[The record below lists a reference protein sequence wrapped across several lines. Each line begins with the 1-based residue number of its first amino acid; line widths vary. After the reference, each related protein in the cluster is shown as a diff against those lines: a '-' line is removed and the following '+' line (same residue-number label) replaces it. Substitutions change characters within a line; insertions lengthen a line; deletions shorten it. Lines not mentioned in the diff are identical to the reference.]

1 MAMEIDRANAR
12 LKDGLGW
19 ATLGLAA
26 GLLMAPS
33 QVARLIGAPDD
44 ERSRGALRA
53 VGLRELAAYV
63 LIERTGPT
71 AGFPLWVR
79 AGGDVI
85 DLTLLGLAARR
96 KGADRR
102 KLGVAAANIAAIAAL
117 DAYAA
122 IRLGAA
128 ASTPDPGS
136 AQPEEDLTDDP
147 AYEPPEPFR
156 GIKGG

>member
-1 MAMEIDRANAR
+1 MEIDRTNSR

-26 GLLMAPS
+26 GLLAAPS

-44 ERSRGALRA
+44 ELSRGALRA

-71 AGFPLWVR
+71 TAFPLWVR
-79 AGGDVI
+79 AGGDMI

-96 KGADRR
+96 DGADRK
-102 KLGVAAANIAAIAAL
+102 KLAAAAANIAAIAAL

-128 ASTPDPGS
+128 SSPEPAD
-136 AQPEEDLTDDP
+136 AQPEDDLSKDP
-147 AYEPPEPFR
+147 AYEPPEPYQ

>member
-1 MAMEIDRANAR
+1 MAIEIEQGNSR
-12 LKDGLGW
+12 LKGALGW
-19 ATLGLAA
+19 ATLGLGA
-26 GLLMAPS
+26 GLLAAPS
-33 QVARLIGAPDD
+33 RVARLIGAPDD
-44 ERSRGALRA
+44 ECSRVALRA

-63 LIERTGPT
+63 LIERSGPT
-71 AGFPLWVR
+71 AAFPLWVR
-79 AGGDVI
+79 AGGDAI

-96 KGADRR
+96 KGADRT
-102 KLGVAAANIAAIAAL
+102 KLGMAAANIAAIAAI

-128 ASTPDPGS
+128 GS
-136 AQPEEDLTDDP
+136 APEPDNAGPEDDLSKDP

>member
-1 MAMEIDRANAR
+1 MAIVIDRTGAR
-12 LKDGLGW
+12 LKEGLGW
-19 ATLGLAA
+19 ASLGLAA
-26 GLLMAPS
+26 GLLAAPS

-53 VGLRELAAYV
+53 VGLRELAAFV

-71 AGFPLWVR
+71 ALPLWVR
-79 AGGDVI
+79 AGGDMI
-85 DLTLLGLAARR
+85 DLALLGLAARR
-96 KGADRR
+96 DGADRT
-102 KLGVAAANIAAIAAL
+102 KLGAAAANIAAIAAL

-128 ASTPDPGS
+128 GPGPDPVN
-136 AQPEEDLTDDP
+136 AKPADDLSEDP

-156 GIKGG
+156 AIKGG

>member
-1 MAMEIDRANAR
+1 MAIDIDRSNSR
-12 LKDGLGW
+12 LKDALGW

-26 GLLMAPS
+26 GLLAAPF

-44 ERSRGALRA
+44 ERSRTALRA
-53 VGLRELAAYV
+53 GGLRELAAYV

-71 AGFPLWVR
+71 AAFPLWVR
-79 AGGDVI
+79 AGGDAI

-96 KGADRR
+96 DGADRT
-102 KLGVAAANIAAIAAL
+102 KLGVAAGNIAAIAAL

-122 IRLGAA
+122 IRLGRGG
-128 ASTPDPGS
+128 SRPDPAGT
-136 AQPEEDLTDDP
+136 PPPDDLSKDP
-147 AYEPPEPFR
+147 AYEPPEPYR

>member
-1 MAMEIDRANAR
+1 MAMDIDRSDSR
-12 LKDGLGW
+12 LKDSLGW

-26 GLLMAPS
+26 GLLAAPS

-44 ERSRGALRA
+44 ERSRAALRA

-71 AGFPLWVR
+71 AAFPLWVR
-79 AGGDVI
+79 AGGDAI
-85 DLTLLGLAARR
+85 DLALLGLAARR
-96 KGADRR
+96 DGADRT
-102 KLGVAAANIAAIAAL
+102 KLGVAAGNIAAIAAL

-122 IRLGAA
+122 MRLGR
-128 ASTPDPGS
+128 SSRPDPAG
-136 AQPEEDLTDDP
+136 APPPDDLSEDP
-147 AYEPPEPFR
+147 AYEPPEPYR

>member
-1 MAMEIDRANAR
+1 MAIDIDRSDSR
-12 LKDGLGW
+12 LKDALGW

-26 GLLMAPS
+26 GLLAAPS

-44 ERSRGALRA
+44 ERSRAVLRA

-71 AGFPLWVR
+71 APFPLWVR
-79 AGGDVI
+79 AGGDAI
-85 DLTLLGLAARR
+85 DLALLGLAARR
-96 KGADRR
+96 DGADRT
-102 KLGVAAANIAAIAAL
+102 KLGVAAGNIAAIAAL

-122 IRLGAA
+122 IRLGRG
-128 ASTPDPGS
+128 SRPDPPGT
-136 AQPEEDLTDDP
+136 PPPDDLSEDP
-147 AYEPPEPFR
+147 AYEPPEAYR